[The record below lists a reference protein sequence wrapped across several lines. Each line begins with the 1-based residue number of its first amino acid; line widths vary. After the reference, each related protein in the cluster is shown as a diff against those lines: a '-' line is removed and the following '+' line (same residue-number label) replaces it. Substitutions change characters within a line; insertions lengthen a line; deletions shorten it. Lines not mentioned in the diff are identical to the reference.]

1 MEDPAA
7 AAAAVMAEAS
17 AIAVMP
23 GGPPPMPPPG
33 HMPHGPPMM
42 PPPGMMPP
50 GMMPPPG
57 VLPPEMNGMP
67 MPPMPDG
74 IPEGPRPAKRRRL
87 KGLDANSLEKMLRG
101 LYQCLRRLVDVLPE
115 KTPKEAPVEA
125 LEEDFEQFWRLRF
138 DARAM
143 GEPGTAAFLR
153 RFPTVFGLRS
163 TGLSVMVSPMEEPNF
178 DEAAAVGLE
187 KTNAETKT
195 FKVPDGFAHGLGE
208 QVIAA
213 LVNLTAEDRKPG
225 SVPLNCQYAS
235 YEVAQELLGT
245 LKEGNRDEEQEL
257 LKALRDPKL
266 LQPRVEDPIVRED
279 LGPPPH
285 PGPPSFNGPPGPPPP
300 PDKGFGKG
308 GGFSKGGGRLC
319 RQFQY
324 GRCTW
329 GENCRFVHERQ

>member
-7 AAAAVMAEAS
+7 AAAAVMADA
-17 AIAVMP
+17 AALAVMP
-23 GGPPPMPPPG
+23 TGPPP
-33 HMPHGPPMM
+33 PMGAI
-42 PPPGMMPP
+42 PPGMMPP
-50 GMMPPPG
+50 MMPGMMPPG
-57 VLPPEMNGMP
+57 GMPEMHGMP
-67 MPPMPDG
+67 MPMPEM
-74 IPEGPRPAKRRRL
+74 PEGPRPAKRRRL
-87 KGLDANSLEKMLRG
+87 RGLDANSLEKLLRG
-101 LYQCLRRLVDVLPE
+101 LYQCLRRLVDGLPE
-115 KTPKEAPVEA
+115 KVQKEVPMEV

-153 RFPTVFGLRS
+153 RFPTVFSLRS
-163 TGLSVMVSPMEEPNF
+163 NGLAVMVSPQEEPNF
-178 DEAAAVGLE
+178 DDAAAVGLE
-187 KTNAETKT
+187 QTAAETKRL
-195 FKVPDGFAHGLGE
+195 KVPDGFAHGLGE

-235 YEVAQELLGT
+235 FEVAQELLGT
-245 LKEGNRDEEQEL
+245 LKEGNQEEEVEL
-257 LKALRDPKL
+257 IKSLRDPKP
-266 LQPRVEDPIVRED
+266 LQPRAEEPIIREE
-279 LGPPPH
+279 LAP

-308 GGFSKGGGRLC
+308 GCGGGGYGKGNSRLC

-329 GENCRFVHERQ
+329 GENCRDRKSVV